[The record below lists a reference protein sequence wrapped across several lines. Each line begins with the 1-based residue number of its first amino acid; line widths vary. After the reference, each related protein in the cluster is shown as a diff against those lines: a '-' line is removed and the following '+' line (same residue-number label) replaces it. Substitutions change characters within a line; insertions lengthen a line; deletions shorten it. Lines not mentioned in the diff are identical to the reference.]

1 MFVLFNKD
9 KNFIGYS
16 PDSPPQ
22 VDILKI
28 EIPEDKKNLN
38 EWKWSGNF
46 DNGKMVSI
54 FEEGF
59 PEENINEEKKL
70 FDDITKKYPL
80 GIQLANIIRQVKMIA
95 EKLEIVDDNFLDM
108 SDQILRAIDLQDKR
122 LKYNSVRKKIYS
134 KNNVSQN

>member
-16 PDSPPQ
+16 PDIPPQ

-38 EWKWSGNF
+38 KWKWVGNF
-46 DNGKMVSI
+46 DSGKMVSI
-54 FEEGF
+54 FEEGY
-59 PEENINEEKKL
+59 PEDIIAEEKKL
-70 FDDITKKYPL
+70 FENICKKYPL
-80 GIQLANIIRQVKMIA
+80 GVQLSNIIKQVKIIA
-95 EKLEIVDDNFLDM
+95 EKLDVIDDNFLDM

-122 LKYNSVRKKIYS
+122 LKYSSVRKKIFS
-134 KNNVSQN
+134 KNNV